1 MLVEP
6 DVGGQMSEVR
16 RQRTEGRGQITEDRG
31 QMLGLRT
38 LGYDPTSRAEFS
50 KELKAQ
56 SLSAD
61 GGLKV

>member
-1 MLVEP
+1 
-6 DVGGQMSEVR
+6 MSEVR